1 MENNDKDKGADKAK
15 EAKKAAMKELRAQR
29 KTMIAAASTK
39 MKEQK
44 KDIKAIKNFLNG
56 QTATIPE
63 IAEGAELPKDKTLW
77 YMATLKKYGQIVE
90 GPKEGVFFKYFL
102 SEADKSQEKAEV

>member
-1 MENNDKDKGADKAK
+1 MENNDTKKGADKTK
-15 EAKKAAMKELRAQR
+15 DAKKAAMKELRAQR
-29 KTMIAAASTK
+29 KTMIAAASSK

-44 KDIKAIKNFLNG
+44 KDIKAIKEFLKG
-56 QTATIPE
+56 QEATIPE
-63 IAEGAELPKDKTLW
+63 IAEGIDMSKDKILW

-102 SEADKSQEKAEV
+102 SESDKTQEKAEV

>member
-44 KDIKAIKNFLNG
+44 KDIKAIKKILNG

-63 IAEGAELPKDKTLW
+63 IAEAIDMPKDKTLW

-102 SEADKSQEKAEV
+102 SESDKTQEKAEV